1 MGHGEAL
8 SEVQH
13 LGTSLSWTVSASIG
27 ILTKSCSGSHRVSAG
42 ALVSC
47 AARNHCASC
56 NRAPESVHG
65 MVAFSHRRALAD
77 EAVRAAA
84 DLGRG
89 CSSWVPLA
97 QHGLRDLGAWMC
109 MLLTEV
115 ILNPY
120 GAPCV
125 SKAAINPGNV
135 HAKAGQGARVAC
147 CRSWVSACRQSN
159 MQMYRAETVLP
170 LVAQLFAKCRPCAG
184 MPWRR

>member
-13 LGTSLSWTVSASIG
+13 LGTSLSWT
-27 ILTKSCSGSHRVSAG
+27 SCSGMHRVSAG

-65 MVAFSHRRALAD
+65 MVAFSRRRALAD
-77 EAVRAAA
+77 EAVQAAA
-84 DLGRG
+84 DPGRG
-89 CSSWVPLA
+89 CSS
-97 QHGLRDLGAWMC
+97 DLGAWMC

-115 ILNPY
+115 MLNPY

-125 SKAAINPGNV
+125 SKAAIKGNV
-135 HAKAGQGARVAC
+135 HAKAGRGARVAC
-147 CRSWVSACRQSN
+147 CRSWVGACRQSN

-170 LVAQLFAKCRPCAG
+170 LVAQLFAKCRLCAG
-184 MPWRR
+184 MPRHR